1 MQERIKKI
9 WDAKLEVT
17 EKVKGESGLPR
28 IIRLSRRLK
37 LNEKE
42 TLVMIYTLTCQVAES
57 RGAGGGGMRY
67 MSCIDALISAK

>member
-1 MQERIKKI
+1 MQVQERMKKI

-28 IIRLSRRLK
+28 IVRLSRRFK

-42 TLVMIYTLTCQVAES
+42 TLVMVYTLTCQVAES
-57 RGAGGGGMRY
+57 RGAAGGMR
-67 MSCIDALISAK
+67 